1 MYKMLVSEREEVSCG
16 GMGGRNRAL
25 LILILAS
32 LVSVSA
38 SAWSSRPSLILASL
52 VTTVTTKSFFPS
64 LSNFQQHDQTA
75 SNRCFLKTKFRLS
88 ETFNDRLSLSSWEMT
103 ERASGVA
110 ETTTTTTAEE
120 DWVRTGQEDL
130 VKVQDTAKELQ
141 LKQHYM
147 RVNVDLIKGVVEEVI
162 VNIVEKEQERRNRSK
177 EARWMRKLYKRIG

>member
-1 MYKMLVSEREEVSCG
+1 
-16 GMGGRNRAL
+16 
-25 LILILAS
+25 
-32 LVSVSA
+32 
-38 SAWSSRPSLILASL
+38 
-52 VTTVTTKSFFPS
+52 
-64 LSNFQQHDQTA
+64 
-75 SNRCFLKTKFRLS
+75 
-88 ETFNDRLSLSSWEMT
+88 MT
-103 ERASGVA
+103 DRASGVA

-147 RVNVDLIKGVVEEVI
+147 RVIKGVVEEVI

>member
-1 MYKMLVSEREEVSCG
+1 
-16 GMGGRNRAL
+16 
-25 LILILAS
+25 
-32 LVSVSA
+32 
-38 SAWSSRPSLILASL
+38 
-52 VTTVTTKSFFPS
+52 
-64 LSNFQQHDQTA
+64 
-75 SNRCFLKTKFRLS
+75 
-88 ETFNDRLSLSSWEMT
+88 MT
-103 ERASGVA
+103 DRASGVA

-147 RVNVDLIKGVVEEVI
+147 RANVDLIKGVVEEVI

>member
-1 MYKMLVSEREEVSCG
+1 MLVSEREEVSCG

-25 LILILAS
+25 LILILVS

-38 SAWSSRPSLILASL
+38 STWSRPSLILASL

-64 LSNFQQHDQTA
+64 LSNFQQHDQTD

-110 ETTTTTTAEE
+110 ETTTTTAEE

-130 VKVQDTAKELQ
+130 VKVQDTAKALQ

-147 RVNVDLIKGVVEEVI
+147 RANVDLIKGVVEEVI